1 MLILYKNANMKI
13 TPTNFDDLF
22 IIEPTVYGD
31 ARGYFFESFHQ
42 KKFESATGIQCEFVQ
57 DNQSHSSFG
66 VIRGLHM
73 QVPPR
78 AQAKLVRVLKGK
90 VLDVVVDLRK
100 EKSTFGKSYAI
111 ELSAENKKQ
120 LFIPRGFAHGIAVI
134 SEEAEFFYKCDNYY
148 SPENERGIMYND
160 IFLNIDWR
168 IDAGD
173 RIISDKDLKNLMFT
187 DFQSP
192 F

>member
-1 MLILYKNANMKI
+1 VLILYKNANMKI

-42 KKFESATGIQCEFVQ
+42 KKFEEATGIQCEFVQ

-120 LFIPRGFAHGIAVI
+120 LYIPRGFAHGIAVI

-160 IFLNIDWR
+160 ASLNIDWR

>member
-1 MLILYKNANMKI
+1 MLILYKNLNMKI

-42 KKFESATGIQCEFVQ
+42 KKFEEATGIQCEFVQ

-120 LFIPRGFAHGIAVI
+120 LYIPRGFAHGIAVI

-160 IFLNIDWR
+160 ASLNIDWR
-168 IDAGD
+168 IDAGE

>member
-1 MLILYKNANMKI
+1 MKI

-42 KKFESATGIQCEFVQ
+42 KKFEAATGIQCEFVQ
-57 DNQSHSSFG
+57 DNQSHSSYG

-73 QVPPR
+73 QVPPM

-100 EKSTFGKSYAI
+100 EKSTYGKSYAI

-120 LFIPRGFAHGIAVI
+120 LYIPRGFAHGIAVI
-134 SEEAEFFYKCDNYY
+134 SEDAEFFYKCDNYY
-148 SPENERGIMYND
+148 SPENERGIIYND
-160 IFLNIDWR
+160 ASLNIDWR
-168 IDAGD
+168 IDVGE
-173 RIISDKDLKNLMFT
+173 RIISDKDLKNLMFA